1 MYSDRHALYESF
13 ALFLLTDRGLSAATI
28 ETYMQECKEFDC
40 YLSER
45 DCDLC
50 EIVTRD
56 IVEYIHYRQQNG
68 QQSLHHRTVAKMLSA
83 LRTLFGY
90 LLRNDYIDQ
99 NPVHT
104 IPNPKSTLTLPKV
117 LDLELVERLLATI
130 DLDNPLGLRDRALF
144 ELIYS
149 CGLRVSEAITVQKHS
164 LAIEEQLIRVIGK
177 GNRERIVPLGEEA
190 IYWIERYARDA
201 LPLLDR
207 YQSPFLFLTRR
218 GGPLSRKAVW
228 KRFHQ
233 LTAMSGIDATVH
245 TLRHSFATHLLGG
258 GADLRFVQEMLGHR
272 NLSTTQIYTHLDRDE
287 LQLQHTQHHPR
298 SKEE

>member
-1 MYSDRHALYESF
+1 MYNDQHALYDSF
-13 ALFLLTDRGLSAATI
+13 ALFLLTERGLSAATI

-40 YLSER
+40 YLSAH
-45 DCDLC
+45 DCDLLQ
-50 EIVTRD
+50 ISTST
-56 IVEYIHYRQQNG
+56 IVEYIHHRQQSG
-68 QQSLHHRTVAKMLSA
+68 RQPLHHRTVAKILSA

-117 LDLELVERLLATI
+117 LDIDLVERLLAAI
-130 DLDNPLGLRDRALF
+130 DLETPLGLRDRALF

-149 CGLRVSEAITVQKHS
+149 CGLRVSEAIAVQKHS

-177 GNRERIVPLGEEA
+177 GDRERIVPLGEEA
-190 IYWIERYARDA
+190 IYWIERYARGA

-207 YQSPFLFLTRR
+207 YRSPFLFLTRR

-233 LTAMSGIDATVH
+233 LAGISGVDATVH
-245 TLRHSFATHLLGG
+245 TLRHSFATHLLNG
-258 GADLRFVQEMLGHR
+258 GADLRFVQEMLGHQ
-272 NLSTTQIYTHLDRDE
+272 NLSTTQIYTHLNRDE
-287 LQLQHTQHHPR
+287 LQLQHTEHHPR
-298 SKEE
+298 SDEG